1 MSDENNNEIQNEN
14 SQAPENNGTVERF
27 VEKNGERLAVPENF
41 WDKEKNA
48 LDGYSLLKSQQ
59 DLRAQIGED
68 QSPKDGIYQINIP
81 EEFKGRLEANPEDN
95 LFKEFSKLA
104 KSKRMTQSE
113 FDAITAIYCKTM
125 ADNIQDFDSDSYFE
139 AEANALRE
147 KFGDKL
153 DRVKGRIDNFINNS
167 GITDKDILNEL
178 KFMQTSANG
187 VATLD
192 YLLSLRG
199 EPMPQADNP
208 AVAGQLTLDELRAM
222 QAKPEYQTDPV
233 LQKKVEEGYQRL
245 YKTY

>member
-1 MSDENNNEIQNEN
+1 MSDENNNEIQNES

-68 QSPKDGIYQINIP
+68 QSPKDGIYKINIP

-167 GITDKDILNEL
+167 GVTDKDILNEL

>member
-1 MSDENNNEIQNEN
+1 MSEENNNENTNEN
-14 SQAPENNGTVERF
+14 NQTPENNGTIERF

-48 LDGYSLLKSQQ
+48 LDAYSLLKSQQ

-68 QSPKDGIYQINIP
+68 NSPKDGVYKINIP
-81 EEFKGRLEANPEDN
+81 EEFKDRLEANPEDN

-104 KSKRMTQSE
+104 KSKRMTQEE

-139 AEANALRE
+139 AEANTLKE

-153 DRVKGRIDNFINNS
+153 NRVKARIENFINNS

-199 EPMPQADNP
+199 DPMPNADNP
-208 AVAGQLTLDELRAM
+208 AVAGQMTLDELRAL
-222 QAKPEYQTDPV
+222 QAKPEYQSDPA
-233 LQKKVEEGYQRL
+233 LQKKVEEGYKKL
-245 YKTY
+245 YGTY